1 MAAIVAGLLLA
12 ALGIIAG
19 ATLGTQAAINAMVS
33 RAFGSPV
40 IAAAI
45 SFGTGALVL
54 LVMALAV
61 ARVQGAVSGWRDLP
75 AWAFVSG
82 GALGVVYLTTVIFL
96 TPRIGVAPTMGFV
109 IAGQLLAGL
118 LIDSF
123 GFFGLPS
130 ILLTPPRLLGAGLLL
145 GGALILRFA

>member
-33 RAFGSPV
+33 RAFGSPI

-54 LVMALAV
+54 LVVALAV
-61 ARVQGAVSGWRDLP
+61 ARMQGA
-75 AWAFVSG
+75 AFVSG

-96 TPRIGVAPTMGFV
+96 TPRIGAAPTMGFV
-109 IAGQLLAGL
+109 IAGQLIAGL

-145 GGALILRFA
+145 GGALILRFV

>member
-1 MAAIVAGLLLA
+1 MSAVAGLLLA

-33 RAFGSPV
+33 RAFDSPI

-54 LVMALAV
+54 LLMALAV
-61 ARVQGAVSGWRDLP
+61 TRLQGAGSGWHDLP
-75 AWAFVSG
+75 GWALVTG

-96 TPRIGVAPTMGFV
+96 TPRIGAAATMGFV

-118 LIDSF
+118 VIDSF
-123 GFFGLPS
+123 GYFGLSSIPLAPS
-130 ILLTPPRLLGAGLLL
+130 RLVGAGLLL

>member
-1 MAAIVAGLLLA
+1 MIASLFLATAGIV
-12 ALGIIAG
+12 AG

-33 RAFGSPV
+33 RAFGSPIV
-40 IAAAI
+40 AAAI
-45 SFGTGALVL
+45 SFGTGALFL
-54 LVMALAV
+54 LMMALAV
-61 ARVQGAVSGWRDLP
+61 LQLQGAASGWRDLP
-75 AWAFVSG
+75 GWAFISG

-96 TPRIGVAPTMGFV
+96 TPRIGAAATMGFV

-118 LIDSF
+118 AIDSF

-130 ILLTPPRLLGAGLLL
+130 IVLSAPRFLGAGLLL

>member
-1 MAAIVAGLLLA
+1 VASLAGFLLA
-12 ALGIIAG
+12 TLGIVAG

-45 SFGTGALVL
+45 SFGTGALFL
-54 LVMALAV
+54 FVMALAL
-61 ARVQGAVSGWRDLP
+61 ARLQGAPSGWRDLP

-96 TPRIGVAPTMGFV
+96 TPRIGAAATMGFV
-109 IAGQLLAGL
+109 IAGQLLAGVV
-118 LIDSF
+118 IDSF
-123 GFFGLPS
+123 GFFGLPP
-130 ILLTPPRLLGAGLLL
+130 IMLTPPRLLGAGLLL
-145 GGALILRFA
+145 GGALILRLA

>member
-1 MAAIVAGLLLA
+1 VATIAGLFLG

-33 RAFGSPV
+33 RAFGSPI

-45 SFGTGALVL
+45 SFGTGALFL
-54 LVMALAV
+54 LVIAFAV
-61 ARVQGAVSGWRDLP
+61 MRLQGVPAAWRDLP
-75 AWAFVSG
+75 GWSFVTG

-96 TPRIGVAPTMGFV
+96 TPRIGAAATMGFV

-118 LIDSF
+118 AIDSF
-123 GFFGLPS
+123 GFFGLSSIALAPS
-130 ILLTPPRLLGAGLLL
+130 RILGAGLLL

>member
-1 MAAIVAGLLLA
+1 MTGLAGLFLA

-45 SFGTGALVL
+45 SFGTGALFLVL
-54 LVMALAV
+54 MTLAV
-61 ARVQGAVSGWRDLP
+61 AHLQGAASGWRDLP

-96 TPRIGVAPTMGFV
+96 TPRIGAAATMGFV
-109 IAGQLLAGL
+109 IAGQLLAGVV
-118 LIDSF
+118 IDSF

>member
-1 MAAIVAGLLLA
+1 MAAIASLFLA
-12 ALGIIAG
+12 AAGIIAG
-19 ATLGTQAAINAMVS
+19 ATLGTQAAIKAMVS
-33 RAFGSPV
+33 RAFGSPI

-45 SFGTGALVL
+45 SFGTGALLL

-61 ARVQGAVSGWRDLP
+61 WRVQGAASGWHDLP
-75 AWAFVSG
+75 AWAFISG

-96 TPRIGVAPTMGFV
+96 TPRIGAAATMGFV

-118 LIDSF
+118 AIDSF

-130 ILLTPPRLLGAGLLL
+130 IMLSPPRFLGAGLLL

>member
-1 MAAIVAGLLLA
+1 MAAIVGLLLGV
-12 ALGIIAG
+12 LGIIAG

-40 IAAAI
+40 TAAAI
-45 SFGTGALVL
+45 SFATGALL
-54 LVMALAV
+54 LIVMALALT
-61 ARVQGAVSGWRDLP
+61 RVQDIAPGWRDLP

-82 GALGVVYLTTVIFL
+82 GALGAVYLTTAIFL
-96 TPRIGVAPTMGFV
+96 TPRIGAAATMGFV

-118 LIDSF
+118 AIDNF
-123 GFFGLPS
+123 GFFGLSSIPLAPS
-130 ILLTPPRLLGAGLLL
+130 RLLGAGLLL

>member
-1 MAAIVAGLLLA
+1 VAALAGLFLA
-12 ALGIIAG
+12 ALGVIAG

-45 SFGTGALVL
+45 SFGTGAVFL

-61 ARVQGAVSGWRDLP
+61 AHLQGAPPGWRDLP

-82 GALGVVYLTTVIFL
+82 GALGVVYLTTAIFL
-96 TPRIGVAPTMGFV
+96 TPRIGAAATMGFV
-109 IAGQLLAGL
+109 IAGQLLAGVV
-118 LIDSF
+118 IDSF
-123 GFFGLPS
+123 GFFGLPP
-130 ILLTPPRLLGAGLLL
+130 ILLTPPRLVGAGLLL